1 MILFCQLFFTDFIEA
16 EVNSLN
22 FQKLHDTYILAGSK
36 LRPFTIQNNKISAAF
51 QAKTADLSSRSR
63 WDEGGTNLALNSRVC
78 QESTM
83 YILHQK
89 KEYKAGTSEKEMVF
103 ISGPAHLYA

>member
-1 MILFCQLFFTDFIEA
+1 MTWFVKIHYSVENQRRKYLIKKVLNFCIISAKYFHMILFCQLFFTDVIEA

-22 FQKLHDTYILAGSK
+22 FQKLHDTYILAGAK

-63 WDEGGTNLALNSRVC
+63 
-78 QESTM
+78 
-83 YILHQK
+83 
-89 KEYKAGTSEKEMVF
+89 
-103 ISGPAHLYA
+103 